1 MSSIQGFNFDKEEL
15 DSLLEYFERG
25 QMSETQAQQLK
36 LMLED
41 LHRRVL
47 DDGDLNTARDISS
60 ILMTLKGFLSGR
72 ISQSV
77 S

>member
-41 LHRRVL
+41 LHR
-47 DDGDLNTARDISS
+47 GFWMMETS
-60 ILMTLKGFLSGR
+60 ILLE
-72 ISQSV
+72 IYPV
-77 S
+77 Y

>member
-36 LMLED
+36 T
-41 LHRRVL
+41 RV
-47 DDGDLNTARDISS
+47 GGIP
-60 ILMTLKGFLSGR
+60 
-72 ISQSV
+72 
-77 S
+77 